1 MIARCRAKSWIVH
14 LQETDSAVGR
24 VPNAQRGMRGH
35 IIVYP
40 QEPERA
46 MNILPPSIEDVV
58 TPICVIFVG
67 SSMPT
72 KEWLRKHARP
82 LVVRKERVFA
92 ALRWLHAH
100 NPYLGNCMG
109 YTHAIAYPYYK
120 DISINNTVLDG
131 LDTEDT
137 LPYHIEVLPRS
148 QIRDVLTSRYDG
160 MAQDGP
166 LQDDMITAQS
176 SDLSTTR
183 DIFDSVVVTNIDP
196 SAPSHVLRAAA
207 MEHVMKK
214 GKGYLQVPHGANPV
228 GDICNPAFFPLT
240 YPTLFPYGLGAPE
253 ELFWSH
259 RVSLKRHVRH

>member
-1 MIARCRAKSWIVH
+1 MIARCRAKSWIIH
-14 LQETDSAVGR
+14 LQETDSAIGR

-46 MNILPPSIEDVV
+46 INILPPSIEDIV

-92 ALRWLHAH
+92 ALRWLHTH
-100 NPYLGNCMG
+100 N
-109 YTHAIAYPYYK
+109 PYYK
-120 DISINNTVLDG
+120 DISINETVLDG
-131 LDTEDT
+131 LDTEDV
-137 LPYHIEVLPRS
+137 LPFHVEVLPLS
-148 QIRDVLTSRYDG
+148 QTRDVLTSRYDG
-160 MAQDGP
+160 MAQEGP
-166 LQDDMITAQS
+166 LQADTDHVHS

-183 DIFDSVVVTNIDP
+183 DVFDTVVVTNVDP

-214 GKGYLQVPHGANPV
+214 GKGYLQIPHAANPV

-253 ELFWSH
+253 ELFRSR
-259 RVSLKRHVRH
+259 RVSLKRHVRFREGLACSCAYCG